1 MALVQHIRPQAKATP
16 RIHSP
21 VSCTACTFRGED
33 GATYIQLD
41 TVGSATRQEKG
52 SQSQTMQFDEK
63 GARALLDLI
72 RKAFPG
78 LS

>member
-1 MALVQHIRPQAKATP
+1 MAPVQHLRPAAKAQP

-21 VSCTACTFRGED
+21 VGCTACTFRGED
-33 GATYIQLD
+33 GATCVPLD
-41 TVGSATRQEKG
+41 TVGSTTRQEKG
-52 SQSQTMQFDEK
+52 SRSQTMQFDEK